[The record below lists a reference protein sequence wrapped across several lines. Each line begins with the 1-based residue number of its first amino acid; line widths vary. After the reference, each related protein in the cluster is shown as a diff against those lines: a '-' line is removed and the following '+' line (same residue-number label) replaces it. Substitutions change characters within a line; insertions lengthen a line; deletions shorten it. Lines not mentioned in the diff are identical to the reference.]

1 MLAYWDPFVEM
12 SRIQDRF
19 FGKPSAEREY
29 SFRPAVDIFEDAEGV
44 HVKADLAGVKPEDIK
59 VEVENNVLTIS
70 GKRVLENQDKRDGYH
85 RVERFHGSFSRSF
98 SLTDD
103 VNSEAIEAK
112 YENGVLTV
120 RLAKRPAAK
129 RREIAVKAAA

>member
-44 HVKADLAGVKPEDIK
+44 QVKADLAGVKPEDIK

-70 GKRVLENQDKRDGYH
+70 GQRVLDKAEQREGYH
-85 RVERFHGSFSRSF
+85 RVERFHGTFSRSF
-98 SLTDD
+98 ALTDD
-103 VNSEAIEAK
+103 VNPEAVEAK

>member
-19 FGKPSAEREY
+19 FGKPSMEREY
-29 SFRPAVDIFEDAEGV
+29 SFRPAVDIFEDEEGV
-44 HVKADLAGVKPEDIK
+44 HVRADLAGVKPEDIK

-70 GKRVLENQDKRDGYH
+70 GKRELEDQQKRDAYH

-98 SLTDD
+98 AITDD
-103 VNSEAIEAK
+103 VNAEAIEAK